1 MSRADPAPQDE
12 SIESRDFVTGLAR
25 GLDVLRVCAASPEGL
40 TLSDVA
46 RVVDLPR
53 AAVRRSLLTLV
64 ATGYV
69 TRSGRLFQ
77 PTPRVLGLSARVADM
92 TLPRLAQPVLD
103 ELSRTLDESASLAT
117 LDGPDILYIGRSET
131 RRILSVDL
139 SVGSRLPAWCTSMG
153 RILLAALPPGERQSH
168 IPTILPARTPK
179 TITDHARLSATLDDI
194 ATAGYCILEQE
205 LETGLR
211 SVAAPVRD
219 GEGRVVAAL
228 NVGTQAAR
236 TSLRD
241 VRRVIVPA
249 VVRAAAT
256 LTEAVR
262 LQRRS

>member
-1 MSRADPAPQDE
+1 M
-12 SIESRDFVTGLAR
+12 
-25 GLDVLRVCAASPEGL
+25 
-40 TLSDVA
+40 
-46 RVVDLPR
+46 VDLPR

-92 TLPRLAQPVLD
+92 PLPRLAQPVLD
-103 ELSRTLDESASLAT
+103 DLSRSIDESASLAT

-131 RRILSVDL
+131 RRILGVDL

-153 RILLAALPPGERQSH
+153 RVLIAALPAAERQAH
-168 IPTILPARTPK
+168 IPANLTARTPK
-179 TITDHARLSATLDDI
+179 TITDHAELDAVLDGI
-194 ATAGYCILEQE
+194 AADGYCILEQE
-205 LETGLR
+205 LELGLR

-219 GEGRVVAAL
+219 GTGQVVAAL

-241 VRRVIVPA
+241 VRRIIVPA
-249 VVRAAAT
+249 VIRAAAT
-256 LTEAVR
+256 LTEAIR
-262 LQRRS
+262 LQRRG